1 MGLWSLVKAFEDG
14 GCMNRWK
21 TAINAISFT
30 SSGSSHLR
38 QSLLENY
45 GNLVGKCI
53 CYLFQLLIV
62 QNYTI
67 QVTDLMVLLDSAPWT
82 AAPILFVQLQ
92 LTLRIC

>member
-1 MGLWSLVKAFEDG
+1 MGGGGGGGGGGGVVKVGLWSLVKTFVDG

-53 CYLFQLLIV
+53 YSS
-62 QNYTI
+62 Y
-67 QVTDLMVLLDSAPWT
+67 
-82 AAPILFVQLQ
+82 
-92 LTLRIC
+92 